1 MKPDTHHNLGGGDY
15 VTFRVSDLL
24 CGLNIVEVQEIKRI
38 QTITTVHRAPPHV
51 RGVVNM
57 RGRIVTVI
65 DIRPTL
71 GFPAVERSPA
81 LVIIVHRGDDLMG
94 LLVDD
99 VDDIVHAD
107 PGYLADPPPNL
118 STAEKDLFCGVLKL
132 ENTLVALLDSHRIAQ
147 RRSISAA
154 VA

>member
-1 MKPDTHHNLGGGDY
+1 MKPDTKHPLGGEY
-15 VTFRVSDLL
+15 VTFRVQDLL

-38 QTITTVHRAPPHV
+38 QTITPVHRAPPHV

-65 DIRPTL
+65 DIRRTL
-71 GFPAVERSPA
+71 GFEPLDHSPA
-81 LVIIVHRGDDLMG
+81 LVIIIHRGGDLLG

-107 PGYLADPPPNL
+107 AGHLTEPPPNL
-118 STAEKDLFCGVLKL
+118 SAAERDLFCGVLKL
-132 ENTLVALLDSHRIAQ
+132 EDTLVAILDSHRIA
-147 RRSISAA
+147 RRRDMPTSLT
-154 VA
+154 

>member
-1 MKPDTHHNLGGGDY
+1 MKPDTHHTDSGGDY

-38 QTITTVHRAPPHV
+38 QTITTVHRAPQHV

-65 DIRPTL
+65 DIRRAL
-71 GFPAVERSPA
+71 GFATVERSPA
-81 LVIIVHRGDDLMG
+81 LVIIVHRGDDLIG

-107 PGYLADPPPNL
+107 PGHLAEPPPNL
-118 STAEKDLFCGVLKL
+118 SAAEKELFCGVLKL
-132 ENTLVALLDSHRIAQ
+132 DDTLVAVLDAHRIA
-147 RRSISAA
+147 RRRGPSPTGA
-154 VA
+154 